1 VKQSKL
7 KRVHVVAI
15 GASVAVVLAA
25 VLYFALISP
34 ARATIT
40 EREGEKATLE
50 EKKAALPKAKADKA
64 KAEADKAK
72 ALADLAKYENQYMRV
87 GPEKAFI
94 SMADRTKAMILLW
107 KEQSSTL
114 APLLARSIK
123 SSGVRLLTPIQI
135 PPAPTDPN
143 VIDPNLIQIP
153 GIQIQVSGSF
163 PQIMQFLRSVEKWPR
178 LVMVNNVTLSGESP
192 QLIAQMDL
200 TVHYLPRDSEKAQ
213 PVPTATGAGGEAGTT
228 GGYGVPGAP
237 GAPPGYGGYPAPG
250 APPANATGGNA
261 VGGNAA
267 GRS

>member
-1 VKQSKL
+1 VKQGKL

-34 ARATIT
+34 ARATMT

-72 ALADLAKYENQYMRV
+72 ALADLVKYENQYMRV

-114 APLLARSIK
+114 APLLARSIR

-163 PQIMQFLRSVEKWPR
+163 PQIMRFLRSVEKWPR

-213 PVPTATGAGGEAGTT
+213 PVPTATGAGGEAGAT
-228 GGYGVPGAP
+228 GVYGVP

-250 APPANATGGNA
+250 APPANVTGGNA
-261 VGGNAA
+261 VGNAA
-267 GRS
+267 GGS